1 MSRMPDSWRALRFW
15 RRDIDRDIDEELRFH
30 MESRVEALV
39 TAGLSPES
47 AARQAL
53 EEFGDL
59 AETRARLRHTD
70 RQRDARLARH
80 LWMSAALQDV
90 RFALRVLRRRP
101 GVTAVVTTT
110 MAIGIGAAV
119 SMFGVM
125 RNLLLAPPPH
135 VVAPERVVRL
145 YATYPP
151 TGADPGGTSDRWSY
165 PDLESFDAAS
175 TTVSSIGGYTDG
187 NVVVGSGP
195 SARQV
200 RAGIVTGAFWS
211 TLGTRPLHGRFFTAE
226 EAHPV
231 SGARLVVVGHAFW
244 LRQFNG
250 DPAVVGRPLTVK
262 GLPYE
267 IVGVAPRGFRGVAFG
282 DMEIW
287 LPAYV
292 LDDGE
297 VEPRRRD
304 RSSLVGRLQA
314 NASTAQAND
323 ELTRIF
329 NAALEDRYGRRPGRD
344 YPRDVRVE
352 AGSIRGAVDASRHWT
367 PEARVSLWLFGVG
380 LTLLSVAS
388 INVASL
394 LLLRSI
400 GRRTE
405 IAVRTALGQSRSRL
419 GAQLLVEGL
428 VLSLLGGVG
437 ALAMVSLV
445 GGWVQRLLLPALA
458 WEGAMA
464 VDLPMAAATA
474 VAVLGTSLVAGLAPL
489 SATRLDPVAALR
501 EGAIRPST
509 RRSILHS
516 SLLVSQVA
524 LSLVLL
530 VGAGLFLTSLRAVRD
545 QDLGIDT
552 ERVLAVRLDM
562 TGTGYSSA
570 EVNAIYERGLD
581 QVRAL
586 PSIQSAALAVSV
598 PFRNARAAGFYLPGR
613 DSMVMNPDGSA
624 PFGNY
629 VTPDYFATTGTR
641 LVAGRAFREDERTR
655 ADVVIV
661 NETMARRYWPGQN
674 ALGQCVQREPAA
686 ACGTVVG
693 VAEDTRL
700 FSVAGEPARMFFFR
714 PLDPADADER
724 ALLVRVDPRRSA
736 QAQAELRRSLLALQS
751 GTHYIDIRSLQAALD
766 PQYRPWR
773 LGATVFSAFATLSLV
788 LAVVGLFGSVAF
800 AASQRSREIGVRLA
814 VGARPRDVVRMV
826 VADGLKIGTAGVA
839 IGLGTAVLVGGPMR
853 NLLFQVSPRDPFVLA
868 TASVT
873 MLAVVFAASL
883 VPALRASR
891 LNPIASLRPD

>member
-1 MSRMPDSWRALRFW
+1 
-15 RRDIDRDIDEELRFH
+15 
-30 MESRVEALV
+30 
-39 TAGLSPES
+39 
-47 AARQAL
+47 
-53 EEFGDL
+53 
-59 AETRARLRHTD
+59 
-70 RQRDARLARH
+70 
-80 LWMSAALQDV
+80 
-90 RFALRVLRRRP
+90 
-101 GVTAVVTTT
+101 
-110 MAIGIGAAV
+110 
-119 SMFGVM
+119 
-125 RNLLLAPPPH
+125 
-135 VVAPERVVRL
+135 
-145 YATYPP
+145 
-151 TGADPGGTSDRWSY
+151 
-165 PDLESFDAAS
+165 
-175 TTVSSIGGYTDG
+175 
-187 NVVVGSGP
+187 
-195 SARQV
+195 
-200 RAGIVTGAFWS
+200 
-211 TLGTRPLHGRFFTAE
+211 
-226 EAHPV
+226 
-231 SGARLVVVGHAFW
+231 
-244 LRQFNG
+244 
-250 DPAVVGRPLTVK
+250 
-262 GLPYE
+262 
-267 IVGVAPRGFRGVAFG
+267 
-282 DMEIW
+282 
-287 LPAYV
+287 
-292 LDDGE
+292 
-297 VEPRRRD
+297 
-304 RSSLVGRLQA
+304 
-314 NASTAQAND
+314 
-323 ELTRIF
+323 
-329 NAALEDRYGRRPGRD
+329 
-344 YPRDVRVE
+344 
-352 AGSIRGAVDASRHWT
+352 
-367 PEARVSLWLFGVG
+367 
-380 LTLLSVAS
+380 
-388 INVASL
+388 
-394 LLLRSI
+394 
-400 GRRTE
+400 
-405 IAVRTALGQSRSRL
+405 
-419 GAQLLVEGL
+419 
-428 VLSLLGGVG
+428 
-437 ALAMVSLV
+437 MVSLV

-458 WEGAMA
+458 WEGAMS

-489 SATRLDPVAALR
+489 SATRLDPIAALR

-524 LSLVLL
+524 LSVVLL

-853 NLLFQVSPRDPFVLA
+853 DLLFQVSPRDPFVLA